1 MEKKDVFLE
10 KDILVKEPFHL
21 FRKWLDD
28 ACQTPEILEP
38 NAVCLSTATKYGWLN
53 VLSISIFM
61 QFTFRDGIPSSRFVL
76 LKNVTDT
83 GLTFFTNYG
92 SRKAKEIV
100 NIFIL

>member
-38 NAVCLSTATKYGWLN
+38 NAVCLSTATKYY
-53 VLSISIFM
+53 I
-61 QFTFRDGIPSSRFVL
+61 
-76 LKNVTDT
+76 
-83 GLTFFTNYG
+83 
-92 SRKAKEIV
+92 E
-100 NIFIL
+100 